1 MKKLVITLT
10 IAAILAILSGDRP
23 MSYADTVILKNGSA
37 IHGSAT
43 TLNGQVTVD
52 FGKAGRIS
60 FPESTVVKIID
71 DELNDFDPNGGAA
84 TPMPAAATKPVVV
97 TLKKGRDMFGRGVY
111 RGRVL
116 PSQDDRT
123 LRLRLPGGGTL
134 KINRDTI
141 DKIEDDADA
150 TRPTPAVA
158 PGQRVIATTHLVT
171 LTNGRK
177 IRGNLVET
185 PETEPLKIELGQL
198 GTLMFRRDRVA
209 SVEPVAG
216 TYELPAPPPAATED
230 QPPPPPALEDLKEQL
245 REEILQDLLRTLI
258 DDRIDRALEDGRA
271 TLGMRDITEGL
282 DNETILE
289 IQHHVY
295 ELGRQRTRN
304 RTRAENALRR
314 FGALALPYLQAA
326 AIHPFELTRRAV
338 QRLVRDIGDL
348 RGVRY
353 AIDALTDSDLFV
365 RRHAHEALRS
375 IIGPGIAYDPTAP
388 ASRRRAAQRQY
399 RDLWQDVQRKYV
411 ARAAETR
418 VY

>member
-1 MKKLVITLT
+1 MKKLVITLAV
-10 IAAILAILSGDRP
+10 AAILAILSGGRP
-23 MSYADTVILKNGSA
+23 ISYADTVILKNGSS

-60 FPESTVVKIID
+60 FPESTVVKIIE

-97 TLKKGRDMFGRGVY
+97 TLKKGRDIFGRGVY

-150 TRPTPAVA
+150 ARPTPAVA
-158 PGQRVIATTHLVT
+158 PGQRVIPTTHLVT

-185 PETEPLKIELGQL
+185 PETESLKIELGQL
-198 GTLMFRRDRVA
+198 GTLMFRRHLVA

-216 TYELPAPPPAATED
+216 TYELPAPAAED
-230 QPPPPPALEDLKEQL
+230 PPPPPPTLEELKEQL

-258 DDRIDRALEDGRA
+258 DDRIDRALDDGRA

-314 FGALALPYLQAA
+314 FGARALPYLQAA

-348 RGVRY
+348 RGVPY
-353 AIDALTDSDLFV
+353 AIDALTDRDLFV

-375 IIGPGIAYDPTAP
+375 IIGPGIAYDPAAP
-388 ASRRRAAQRQY
+388 ASRRRAAQRRY
-399 RDLWQDVQRKYV
+399 RHLSQDVQRKYV